1 MPIDVSSLY
10 NRRRDNRYDRVAV
23 GDMLERVAYSRPDK
37 EAIVSFKGAYAYDK
51 YQRLTY
57 KEADD
62 LANQV
67 ANALLAKNLDRADR
81 VLFMS
86 ENSSEAMIAKF
97 GVAKARLVNV
107 PVNPSLADDAL
118 LHIIKL
124 TDPAFIIADDEY
136 AERLEDLDYKAN
148 VVIPI
153 KHLDTDIE
161 DFDSFVSN
169 QSKKAPELTIHGDD
183 IWEILFTSGT
193 TSLPKGAMI
202 SHHYTY
208 FAAYDYGMKFTRGLP
223 FDSDLRI
230 MSFISIIYHVGDQ
243 TLPGATFLTGG
254 TLQLGRRHDSKE
266 MAKMITDEDTTALW
280 IGSSEL
286 LIELINTYEKDSES
300 YDFTTLTNV
309 LYGYTPLAPEYHDH
323 LKGIA
328 GAQVTLWESFSQT
341 EAIGGYRF
349 FHDEHPDVYRR
360 TAPVTNVVGKADPI
374 LGAKIIDEEGERI
387 DQPNTPGEVVYRTP
401 TMFSGYYKNKSE
413 TEKALE
419 GDWFHSGD
427 RVMVDENGL
436 GIMVDRTKDMIKS
449 GGESVVSSR
458 VEGTIRMHQD
468 VVNAAV
474 IGVPDDKWGEMVV
487 AFAIKKDE
495 SNLSE
500 KDLIAHV
507 RKRLAGFETPKQ
519 MIFVDELPESI
530 AGKTNKVALKD
541 LYQKKYIK

>member
-1 MPIDVSSLY
+1 MSIDVNSLY
-10 NRRRDNRYDRVAV
+10 NRRRDKRYDRVAV

-37 EAIVSFKGAYAYDK
+37 EAIVSYDGAYAYDK
-51 YQRLTY
+51 YQKLTY

-67 ANALLAKNLDRADR
+67 ANALLAKNLNRADR

-86 ENSSEAMIAKF
+86 ENSSEAMVAKF

-107 PVNPSLADDAL
+107 PVNPSLADDAI
-118 LHIIKL
+118 LHIIDL
-124 TDPAFIIADDEY
+124 TKPSFIIADDEFSK
-136 AERLEDLDYKAN
+136 RLEDLGHKAD

-153 KHLDTDIE
+153 KDLDTDIE
-161 DFDSFVSN
+161 DFDSFVKN
-169 QSKKAPELTIHGDD
+169 QKTTAPELTIHGDD

-223 FDSDLRI
+223 FDSDLKI

-254 TLQLGRRHDSKE
+254 TLQLGRRHDAKE
-266 MAKMITDEDTTALW
+266 IAEMITDEGTTALW

-286 LIELINTYEKDSES
+286 LIDLINTYEKNSES
-300 YDFTTLTNV
+300 YDFKTLTNI
-309 LYGYTPLAPEYHDH
+309 LYGYTPLAPEYHDQ
-323 LKGIA
+323 LKEIA
-328 GAQVTLWESFSQT
+328 GDQVTLWESFSQT

-374 LGAKIIDEEGERI
+374 LGAKIIDEEGKRI
-387 DQPNTPGEVVYRTP
+387 HQPNTPGEVVYRTP
-401 TMFSGYYKNKSE
+401 TMFSGYYKNEAE

-419 GDWFHSGD
+419 GGWFHSGD

-436 GIMVDRTKDMIKS
+436 GVMVDRTKDMIKS

-458 VEGTIRMHQD
+458 VEGTIKTHPD
-468 VVNAAV
+468 IVNAAV
-474 IGVPDDKWGEMVV
+474 IGVPDKKWGEMVV
-487 AFAIKKDE
+487 AFVMKKDE

-500 KDLIAHV
+500 EDLIAYV
-507 RKRLAGFETPKQ
+507 RERLAGFETPKQ
-519 MIFVDELPESI
+519 IIFVDELPESI
-530 AGKTNKVALKD
+530 AGKTNKVALKE
-541 LYQKKYIK
+541 LYRDKYK